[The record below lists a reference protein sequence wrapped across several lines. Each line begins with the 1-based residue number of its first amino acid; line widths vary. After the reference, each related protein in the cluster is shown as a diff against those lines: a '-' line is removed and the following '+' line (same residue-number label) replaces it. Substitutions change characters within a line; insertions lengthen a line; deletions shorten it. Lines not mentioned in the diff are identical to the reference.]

1 MMELMQKYTKDDGA
15 VGIDN
20 LDRWQTCPAAIDF
33 LSATI
38 SASSCEELK
47 KVCDPIYLIWNCA
60 YWFLAALINRNA
72 MVPGRF
78 NRPRMVCSD
87 IRPYI
92 LLIHAEI
99 GRQRLG
105 HAAIAYVPEK
115 GSK

>member
-1 MMELMQKYTKDDGA
+1 MQKYAKDNRA

-20 LDRWQTCPAAIDF
+20 LDCWQTCLAAIDF

-38 SASSCEELK
+38 LASLFKELK
-47 KVCDPIYLIWNCA
+47 KVCDLIYLIWNCA

-72 MVPGRF
+72 MVPRRF

-99 GRQRLG
+99 RR
-105 HAAIAYVPEK
+105 
-115 GSK
+115 